1 MHYPANGLWEF
12 WHLQGF
18 QLEQVTAG
26 LSLAYKSYYRSLFSL
41 GAGSRVRVLPRGP
54 LWGSRLWKIVIEP
67 LHLSARGEG
76 CSFNI
81 YQIILAD

>member
-1 MHYPANGLWEF
+1 MGGRNF
-12 WHLQGF
+12 DTCKVF

-41 GAGSRVRVLPRGP
+41 RAGSRVRVLPRGP
-54 LWGSRLWKIVIEP
+54 FCGSRLWEIVIEP

-76 CSFNI
+76 CSFNL
-81 YQIILAD
+81 YRTLLAD